1 MKTSIKLLTL
11 TALLAISCNSDS
23 ESSDTGST
31 QDTTITADAKA
42 QAFEEDV
49 EGIKEEVLAG
59 DGYYASKNT
68 DNQLPPSS
76 CRVITQ
82 ETLTNG
88 DKKFKVDFGT
98 GCVDTNGDNR
108 SGIIYIV
115 VHKNTTTNVITANIT
130 FDNYYINSHKIEGT
144 IDVSRAIVNSVPT
157 YTRETNINIIQPSG
171 GGTIHREGNFSI
183 EKIGGV
189 STPLVFSDDVF
200 RIDGDALTTLPNG
213 TVLHMDIT
221 QPLIRNI
228 GCPVIV
234 KGTKTITKNSQTYTL
249 DYGNG
254 SCDNIATI
262 TLPGGTTITVYL

>member
-1 MKTSIKLLTL
+1 MKTTIKLLMF
-11 TALLAISCNSDS
+11 TALMAISCNSDS
-23 ESSDTGST
+23 DSSNSGNT
-31 QDTTITADAKA
+31 QDTTVAADAKA

-59 DGYYASKNT
+59 DGYYASKNADT
-68 DNQLPPSS
+68 QLPPSS

-98 GCVDTNGDNR
+98 GCVDANGNNR

-115 VHKNTTTNVITANIT
+115 AHRNTTNNEITAAIT

-144 IDVSRAIVNSVPT
+144 INVSRVVVNSVPT
-157 YTRETNINIIQPSG
+157 FTRETNITIIQPSG
-171 GGTIHREGNFSI
+171 GGTIHREGSFNI

-189 STPLVFSDDVF
+189 STPLDFTDDVF
-200 RIDGDALTTLPNG
+200 SIRGNALTTLPNG
-213 TVLHMDIT
+213 NVLHMEIT
-221 QPLIRNI
+221 EPLIRNI

-234 KGTKTITKNSQTYTL
+234 KGKKTITKNSQTFVL

-254 SCDNIATI
+254 TCDDMATL
-262 TLPGGTTITVYL
+262 TLPGGTVVTIYL